1 MFDKS
6 SCIIYGSYN
15 ILSHCIDTFDCCIN
29 IVVLT
34 LNGASMARTRCRWRR
49 RHSSDLHHRYRRR
62 RSVFVPTVRA
72 VRMPRA
78 FIHRRTRAASPAIP
92 VATAAAVFAN
102 WLRRRRRWRAST
114 RGGEGLGRARVP
126 SSRGVRRPRRVQSV
140 YTYHRRPY
148 DTTAAS
154 VVRPNNRPIA
164 SLSIPYNINSINLLL
179 LVFYSPFSCV

>member
-15 ILSHCIDTFDCCIN
+15 ILSHCIDTLDYCIN
-29 IVVLT
+29 IIVLT
-34 LNGASMARTRCRWRR
+34 LDGASMARTRCQWRR

-102 WLRRRRRWRAST
+102 WLRRRWRWRAST
-114 RGGEGLGRARVP
+114 RGEEGLGRARVP

-140 YTYHRRPY
+140 YTYHRRSY
-148 DTTAAS
+148 DTTAS
-154 VVRPNNRPIA
+154 VVRPINRPIA
-164 SLSIPYNINSINLLL
+164 SLSIPYNINSINLFLL
-179 LVFYSPFSCV
+179 IFLPFLCV